1 MGKLADGDHEFHFLC
16 GNGKR
21 MFLLKSPCGDRAMV
35 TDNRGYFVCDC
46 RHAYSIR

>member
-21 MFLLKSPCGDRAMV
+21 MVLLKRPCVKTCGVA
-35 TDNRGYFVCDC
+35 DNRGYFVCDC